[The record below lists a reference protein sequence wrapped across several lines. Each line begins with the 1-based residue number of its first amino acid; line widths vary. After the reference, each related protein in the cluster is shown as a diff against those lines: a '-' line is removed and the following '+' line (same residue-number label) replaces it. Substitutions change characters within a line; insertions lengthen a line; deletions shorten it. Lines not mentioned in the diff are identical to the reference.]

1 MPRLNPLALSVIC
14 ALSITGCALPLQKQ
28 ADPPAV
34 QPVLTVRHGVSAE
47 GMRRLGRYFEG
58 QARHEQAIAAYREAL
73 ERDPLSV
80 DAYTGLGMAFAALGR
95 HEEAIRQFQ
104 AAAVLAPH
112 EAYVHNNLGYAYLL
126 GGANEQ
132 AVKALEEATRLEP
145 RHEKSRENL
154 RIAQGRLTAMATA
167 SPRPVPAQS
176 AQAATVVAAETTPG
190 LSLVEVAPQVFELRA
205 SARQRKIEAKPLA
218 PLPQNE
224 PRVAP
229 EPRPAPARSFKLE
242 VSNGNGVL
250 GLAKRTA
257 RELASAAVRIARLT
271 NQRPFEQA
279 RTEVQYRDG
288 YAAEAAELAGQLEHG
303 AQIVPNNNL
312 ARGVDVRL
320 VLGKDVQRQAVVV
333 RSSRRSRA

>member
-1 MPRLNPLALSVIC
+1 MPRLNPLTLSVIC

-28 ADPPAV
+28 ADQPAV
-34 QPVLTVRHGVSAE
+34 QPVLAVRHGVSAE

-132 AVKALEEATRLEP
+132 AVKALEEATRLGP
-145 RHEKSRENL
+145 RHERSRENL
-154 RIAQGRLTAMATA
+154 RIARERLTATVAA
-167 SPRPVPAQS
+167 SPRPAPTQS
-176 AQAATVVAAETTPG
+176 AQAATVLAAETTPG
-190 LSLVEVAPQVFELRA
+190 LSLVEVAPQVFELRT
-205 SARQRKIEAKPLA
+205 SARQRNIEAKPLA
-218 PLPQNE
+218 PLPQKE
-224 PRVAP
+224 TRV
-229 EPRPAPARSFKLE
+229 APARSFKLE

-279 RTEVQYRDG
+279 RTEIQYRDG

-303 AQIVPNNNL
+303 AQVVPNNQL
-312 ARGVDVRL
+312 AHGVDVRL
-320 VLGKDVQRQAVVV
+320 VLGKDVQRQAVV